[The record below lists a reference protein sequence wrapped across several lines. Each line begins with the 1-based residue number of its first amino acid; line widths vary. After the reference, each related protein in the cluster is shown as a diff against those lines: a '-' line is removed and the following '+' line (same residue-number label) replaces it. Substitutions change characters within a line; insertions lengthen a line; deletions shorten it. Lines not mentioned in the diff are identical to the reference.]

1 MRHLLTLAAAAGLAC
16 AAPLGAQAHDHAHP
30 ASTVAPELDAQVER
44 VRQATERYRDI
55 GVARREGYRL
65 FGAEG
70 PLMGEHWYHPDA
82 VRRPLDLARPST
94 LQYATIGG
102 RKVLVGVAY
111 TYYRRPGEPVAEGF
125 AGTGDAWHTHDVT
138 RLARTAT
145 ARRPLLRGVVERRIR
160 RGRVGAGDGR
170 TLLTM
175 VHAWVWLENPDG
187 MFAQQHRALPYLR
200 AGLPASH
207 AEGAGEEAALGVSL
221 LAPDGCAA
229 EVRRTDRL
237 AGLSRGQANELR
249 RACDRHAA
257 AVRAVRDGPAPA
269 LNAAAGRAWP
279 AYLADRACVLRPEQA
294 ERMRRVMDAV
304 VEPGHVH

>member
-1 MRHLLTLAAAAGLAC
+1 MLAVAGLAC
-16 AAPLGAQAHDHAHP
+16 AAPLAGQGHDHAHAPSAAQP
-30 ASTVAPELDAQVER
+30 ASVALEAEVQR

-55 GVARREGYRL
+55 DAARRDGYRR
-65 FGAEG
+65 FGQEG
-70 PLMGEHWYHPDA
+70 ALMGEHWYHPDA

-111 TYYRRPGEPVAEGF
+111 TYYRRPGEPVPEGF
-125 AGTGDAWHTHDVT
+125 AGASDTWHTHDVT
-138 RLARTAT
+138 RLARTVT
-145 ARRPLLRGVVERRIR
+145 AERPLLRGIVERRIR

-187 MFAQQHRALPYLR
+187 LFAEQHRALPYLR

-207 AEGAGEEAALGVSL
+207 AVGGSEHAALGVSL
-221 LAPDGCAA
+221 LAENGCAD

-237 AGLSRGQANELR
+237 AGLSREQARDLR
-249 RACDRHAA
+249 RACDRRAE
-257 AVRAVRDGPAPA
+257 AVRAVRDAPVA
-269 LNAAAGRAWP
+269 RLNAAAERAWTD
-279 AYLADRACVLRPEQA
+279 YLADRARVLRPEQM
-294 ERMRRVMDAV
+294 ERMQRVMEAAV
-304 VEPGHVH
+304 EAGHIH